1 MPTDVCDSDPAFL
14 LAHVLPH
21 WKITDSYQNK
31 SKLVGEQFLF
41 MCQQMQSTENI
52 FLANI
57 GKRKLKSIHKYRSF
71 PMEYE
76 IEEEFQ
82 KECK

>member
-1 MPTDVCDSDPAFL
+1 
-14 LAHVLPH
+14 
-21 WKITDSYQNK
+21 
-31 SKLVGEQFLF
+31 